1 MSSIATPPGADVKQA
16 GRAASKSEEQLFQ
29 YVLAP
34 LASLKLAVT
43 TFGFAIVL
51 ILVGTLAQVDR
62 DIWEVMEIYFK
73 PWITKIEPSVF
84 FPRGWAPGLPDEIAN
99 RSFAFATLG
108 SSIVIALMTLANAQQ
123 IRRAPLIAGIVM
135 VVGVAVTVATL
146 RSGAFLFPGG
156 ATIGTV
162 MGLNLLAA
170 HAL

>member
-16 GRAASKSEEQLFQ
+16 GRIASKAEESLFQ
-29 YVLAP
+29 YVLVP

-62 DIWEVMEIYFK
+62 DIWEVMEVYFK
-73 PWITKIEPSVF
+73 PWIIKVEPSVF
-84 FPRGWAPGLPDEIAN
+84 FPRGWAPGLPDEVAN

-123 IRRAPLIAGIVM
+123 IKRAALIAGVVM
-135 VVGVAVTVATL
+135 VVGVAVTVSSL

-156 ATIGTV
+156 ALIGSV
-162 MGLNLLAA
+162 MCLSPNC
-170 HAL
+170 